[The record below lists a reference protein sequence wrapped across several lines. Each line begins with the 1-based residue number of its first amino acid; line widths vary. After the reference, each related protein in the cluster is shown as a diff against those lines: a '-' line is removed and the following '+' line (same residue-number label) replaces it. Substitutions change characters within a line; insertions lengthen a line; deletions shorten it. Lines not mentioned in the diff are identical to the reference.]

1 MTRTDIYNASK
12 SIFPGL
18 PDEETFATDMT
29 DNEKASRA
37 YQSAVNNKD
46 KYEEMGVTL
55 PETVEEFQA
64 ILTTDPKKKSTN
76 TGSNGSTQTQQ
87 SSGSKDAQFDPEEYR
102 RRAIKA
108 GWSNT
113 EEYRKSDHRYKKDVP
128 ESELASILS
137 PNKKVIYRGTR
148 EELESQIAGDVKKEV
163 SKSSASESTAPI
175 NVAQGKPKS
184 AEEGLG
190 KAKIVK
196 EVKEAKREEDR
207 AKGLW
212 DITDIDEM
220 ESNPEAFNDRYYKYF
235 VEDAAK
241 SGDALKYSSDLRSK
255 FADQFIDEDLRQE
268 FAIAN
273 ELDGLRE
280 KMYSEL
286 NKLRSNPNANTPEFQ
301 KLIQQK
307 ASEYD
312 QIFKAKE
319 NQLNQF
325 RANTNKKY
333 QERIN
338 EIDNLFKNGEA
349 ALREDALNA
358 EKRELQRKMSLIEL
372 ASNKEKLSTIQ
383 QDPEYKTIPGADSQ
397 EKLLNLLNAKLTAYQ
412 TFKNYDRGGFSSK
425 VDSDKLDAFEQKK
438 SKLESEI
445 KDLMYL
451 TSLRRYANPED
462 RPDFFEAAGESF
474 LKQFAGGVL
483 DYADNPQIHAENL
496 EKISKETGIDF
507 AGADKS
513 YIEYASAPTD
523 PYSGEWWGGMS
534 GTSTAIMTEMLG
546 TKRFSSA
553 FFKNAIDGA
562 KNFKFVSDIAS
573 KGLARYNNMSKPS
586 RAITRTL
593 FNSVEEGAHMQMT
606 NELLHGGNDEEL
618 TFAAG
623 FLGNVVAAPV
633 NALLKGSGK
642 LITGKAGKEAV
653 EVGSE
658 AVSAERAAALEALGA
673 ERDEVKN
680 LLSEMIKPGATKD
693 AIYMIEGTFGNKAP
707 EAVKIIQKIGEGLIA
722 RPVGE
727 VGQEF
732 GEDLASIWRQSD
744 TYQQFVDEFKKR
756 FPDAD
761 AATQF
766 VVASYVMGLAFGAS
780 NTIGDVFTVRAK
792 NGFDQLSPEQQE
804 IAKKAMDEAT
814 KDVKESEA
822 EVISEVEIEQAT
834 REKSPEEQEW
844 EKTANDLQTTVSE
857 KQSRAEALSNE
868 KKKIYDAYGIT
879 DPKTE
884 DVSNIS
890 ESDARKLQVI
900 NSKIDKAE
908 KEKIDAEVELDLHN
922 NKRPQPLETKSN
934 PVTPE
939 TIFNTKKEEE
949 NAVQEKKTLSLLK
962 ISNDGK
968 LQSNEDFVSKRSQ
981 IERGIKDE
989 KKTNY
994 SDQETERRLE
1004 STSSWLQAIS
1014 GGDREKAENKAN
1026 ELLGEYLQK
1035 QEGGG
1040 DLPKNNDRRGSEIS
1054 SQSDNG
1060 KISKSETGEM
1070 GTRSPQE
1077 PEYAG
1082 QSNRKSSTVDESGTF
1097 QTSYDSEAKGDEGKD
1112 VGISEVKRE
1121 SVVQKTRKMFELPF
1135 SKKSSRIARDLQKM
1149 LYEATS
1155 NKEKNEI
1162 INQIKETF
1170 YESISKSSAEK
1181 ILPREQGTATETGG
1195 QPQGVGQSVQGQ
1207 EVTQEGGQEVSQEG
1221 VDIEQKKKEVINQPL
1236 GELPEN
1242 TEDFTGVGAGYL
1254 KNNLWASK
1262 KLGKDSKTSLLGN
1275 IKNEVLN
1282 KGKKVFL
1289 YFIDP
1294 KLSEGKLDT
1303 DNKYNT
1309 KLTEK
1314 INAQG
1319 NKTLSGAENAAIENE
1334 VGAELAQEGVKAEL
1348 VSDEKDGTY
1357 RIFDTKN
1364 TDLLGYIEATPEL
1377 VEKLSDPNISEEE
1390 AQKILFDEAG
1400 VQMGDNVL
1408 IHANENDLS
1417 KYKTQKDVEAAA
1429 VPAGKKLFN
1438 EPNPETAQISDEYKK
1453 AKGIEEGPGSN
1464 ITKLDTDRAMKIAD
1478 AYDQME
1484 DTPNDPEVQKAYQKL
1499 ADETLDQFNA
1509 ITDKGYTVELWE
1521 GEGEPYANSEEMIK
1535 DLKDNKHMYIFST
1548 EQGFGDNAITDE
1560 QRKQNK
1566 LLEDSKFKD
1575 KNGKPLLY
1583 NDLFRFV
1590 HDFFGHSERGNGFGP
1605 VGEENAWDVHARM
1618 YTPLARRAMTTETRG
1633 QNSWVNFGPQ
1643 MRNEDGSL
1651 KKPSD
1656 PGYLKATERRFADQK
1671 MGLLPE
1677 EFSQIE
1683 EAPVQDQEADKK
1695 SIADKIRGLKSKGG
1709 KLYSAGL
1716 GIPVAIWDGAV
1727 EIIATAVEAGDG
1739 LINGINKAKK
1749 YLQEKLKDKYNEDLV
1764 DELLDNVINQS
1775 PVQIQSKSL
1784 KGDKVKANPE
1794 GHNLSFVKP
1803 EDLID
1808 IESLI
1813 KDIESKNEKVWF
1825 WVADQLGRGIYADK
1839 TTGNEHFLDAG
1850 PSYALDPKNRENG
1863 IVWASGMP
1871 SAKIEENIKNSD
1883 YIFIIS
1889 GSPTQSKLFNKAVF
1903 KLFQDKLGDYKK
1915 FKTEVLNAKTTKGIR
1930 EVLNA
1935 HSSWDTLI
1943 EDPSTDNA
1951 KLKKVGTGRKKFLI
1965 ELLNAF
1971 DKPNS
1976 GLHQILKSRDAL
1988 LDINSIRDG
1997 FYADNNFDVN
2007 DIMLVLKPEQL
2018 GGKSQHST
2026 YENDI
2031 LGQVIGVPDKKI
2043 DAYNILPNSLRKE
2056 SDTNKALQTSRVAP
2070 YGFGIREV
2078 SATESIERET
2088 KNKAEAIRSSK
2099 LNEAVE
2105 IISDAQE
2112 TGGSEVIKAQKEVAE
2127 KLGEEGAKIAEIDRN
2142 FDKLADELGF
2152 IKTCII

>member
-1 MTRTDIYNASK
+1 MEGIIEEAYKAAS
-12 SIFPGL
+12 
-18 PDEETFATDMT
+18 
-29 DNEKASRA
+29 EKGYKGSQDDFVKLLQSDDKAFNSAFNMVGSGRVSRE
-37 YQSAVNNKD
+37 QFSG
-46 KYEEMGVTL
+46 EL
-55 PETVEEFQA
+55 
-64 ILTTDPKKKSTN
+64 KKKSTPQVPVGKS
-76 TGSNGSTQTQQ
+76 GSVQTQPT
-87 SSGSKDAQFDPEEYR
+87 SGSKDAQFDPEEYR

-113 EEYRKSDHRYKKDVP
+113 EEYHRAGHRYKKDVP
-128 ESELASILS
+128 ESELASIIS

-241 SGDALKYSSDLRSK
+241 SGDALKYSSDLRAK

-319 NQLNQF
+319 NQLNEF

-338 EIDNLFKNGEA
+338 EIDNLFRTGEA
-349 ALREDALNA
+349 VLREDALNA
-358 EKRELQRKMSLIEL
+358 EKRELQRKMSLIQL

-412 TFKNYDRGGFSSK
+412 TFKNYDRGSFSSK

-496 EKISKETGIDF
+496 EKIAKETGIDF

-523 PYSGEWWGGMS
+523 PYSGEWWGGMT

-606 NELLHGGNDEEL
+606 NELLHGGKDEEL

-642 LITGKAGKEAV
+642 LIMGKAGKEAV
-653 EVGSE
+653 EVGSD

-908 KEKIDAEVELDLHN
+908 KEKIDAEIELDLHN
-922 NKRPQPLETKSN
+922 NKRPQPVETESN

-939 TIFNTKKEEE
+939 TIFNTKKEEK
-949 NAVQEKKTLSLLK
+949 NAVQKP
-962 ISNDGK
+962 
-968 LQSNEDFVSKRSQ
+968 SNE
-981 IERGIKDE
+981 
-989 KKTNY
+989 
-994 SDQETERRLE
+994 
-1004 STSSWLQAIS
+1004 
-1014 GGDREKAENKAN
+1014 
-1026 ELLGEYLQK
+1026 
-1035 QEGGG
+1035 
-1040 DLPKNNDRRGSEIS
+1040 
-1054 SQSDNG
+1054 
-1060 KISKSETGEM
+1060 
-1070 GTRSPQE
+1070 
-1077 PEYAG
+1077 
-1082 QSNRKSSTVDESGTF
+1082 
-1097 QTSYDSEAKGDEGKD
+1097 
-1112 VGISEVKRE
+1112 EV
-1121 SVVQKTRKMFELPF
+1121 
-1135 SKKSSRIARDLQKM
+1135 
-1149 LYEATS
+1149 
-1155 NKEKNEI
+1155 
-1162 INQIKETF
+1162 
-1170 YESISKSSAEK
+1170 
-1181 ILPREQGTATETGG
+1181 LPREQGATSETGG
-1195 QPQGVGQSVQGQ
+1195 QPQGMGQNVQGQ
-1207 EVTQEGGQEVSQEG
+1207 EVTQEGEKVSQEG
-1221 VDIEQKKKEVINQPL
+1221 VNRLNKETFAEDVTPEQKAKVEEQNQKDEDEAIDEIYDFNDEIKSIGTKEQFKQFLRSLSPTAAFSRIAWHNTNKPTLEPREGQYYTNTRKNAEDTYK
-1236 GELPEN
+1236 GEN
-1242 TEDFTGVGAGYL
+1242 TFPAIVFGNAPKKATFDEVQDVNTEAVKGEGADVVVTDDLSPAIGAEMNYREFVPTSADQIIPIGTKENIDAFKAFVEQSKVSEEDVSANVNDKL
-1254 KNNLWASK
+1254 NQASDEFAEIQNMS
-1262 KLGKDSKTSLLGN
+1262 G
-1275 IKNEVLN
+1275 
-1282 KGKKVFL
+1282 
-1289 YFIDP
+1289 ID
-1294 KLSEGKLDT
+1294 KLDAMREFKE
-1303 DNKYNT
+1303 KYGDIG
-1309 KLTEK
+1309 E
-1314 INAQG
+1314 
-1319 NKTLSGAENAAIENE
+1319 
-1334 VGAELAQEGVKAEL
+1334 
-1348 VSDEKDGTY
+1348 
-1357 RIFDTKN
+1357 RI
-1364 TDLLGYIEATPEL
+1364 
-1377 VEKLSDPNISEEE
+1377 
-1390 AQKILFDEAG
+1390 
-1400 VQMGDNVL
+1400 
-1408 IHANENDLS
+1408 
-1417 KYKTQKDVEAAA
+1417 
-1429 VPAGKKLFN
+1429 
-1438 EPNPETAQISDEYKK
+1438 
-1453 AKGIEEGPGSN
+1453 
-1464 ITKLDTDRAMKIAD
+1464 
-1478 AYDQME
+1478 AY
-1484 DTPNDPEVQKAYQKL
+1484 
-1499 ADETLDQFNA
+1499 
-1509 ITDKGYTVELWE
+1509 
-1521 GEGEPYANSEEMIK
+1521 
-1535 DLKDNKHMYIFST
+1535 
-1548 EQGFGDNAITDE
+1548 
-1560 QRKQNK
+1560 
-1566 LLEDSKFKD
+1566 
-1575 KNGKPLLY
+1575 
-1583 NDLFRFV
+1583 
-1590 HDFFGHSERGNGFGP
+1590 
-1605 VGEENAWDVHARM
+1605 
-1618 YTPLARRAMTTETRG
+1618 
-1633 QNSWVNFGPQ
+1633 
-1643 MRNEDGSL
+1643 
-1651 KKPSD
+1651 
-1656 PGYLKATERRFADQK
+1656 
-1671 MGLLPE
+1671 
-1677 EFSQIE
+1677 
-1683 EAPVQDQEADKK
+1683 
-1695 SIADKIRGLKSKGG
+1695 
-1709 KLYSAGL
+1709 
-1716 GIPVAIWDGAV
+1716 
-1727 EIIATAVEAGDG
+1727 
-1739 LINGINKAKK
+1739 
-1749 YLQEKLKDKYNEDLV
+1749 
-1764 DELLDNVINQS
+1764 
-1775 PVQIQSKSL
+1775 
-1784 KGDKVKANPE
+1784 
-1794 GHNLSFVKP
+1794 
-1803 EDLID
+1803 
-1808 IESLI
+1808 
-1813 KDIESKNEKVWF
+1813 
-1825 WVADQLGRGIYADK
+1825 
-1839 TTGNEHFLDAG
+1839 
-1850 PSYALDPKNRENG
+1850 
-1863 IVWASGMP
+1863 
-1871 SAKIEENIKNSD
+1871 
-1883 YIFIIS
+1883 
-1889 GSPTQSKLFNKAVF
+1889 
-1903 KLFQDKLGDYKK
+1903 
-1915 FKTEVLNAKTTKGIR
+1915 
-1930 EVLNA
+1930 
-1935 HSSWDTLI
+1935 
-1943 EDPSTDNA
+1943 
-1951 KLKKVGTGRKKFLI
+1951 
-1965 ELLNAF
+1965 
-1971 DKPNS
+1971 
-1976 GLHQILKSRDAL
+1976 
-1988 LDINSIRDG
+1988 
-1997 FYADNNFDVN
+1997 
-2007 DIMLVLKPEQL
+2007 
-2018 GGKSQHST
+2018 
-2026 YENDI
+2026 
-2031 LGQVIGVPDKKI
+2031 
-2043 DAYNILPNSLRKE
+2043 
-2056 SDTNKALQTSRVAP
+2056 
-2070 YGFGIREV
+2070 
-2078 SATESIERET
+2078 
-2088 KNKAEAIRSSK
+2088 
-2099 LNEAVE
+2099 
-2105 IISDAQE
+2105 
-2112 TGGSEVIKAQKEVAE
+2112 
-2127 KLGEEGAKIAEIDRN
+2127 IDRN
-2142 FDKLADELGF
+2142 FDNILEKLNAV
-2152 IKTCII
+2152 KTCIIV